1 MKDFYLLFMVFGVI
15 VCLPYRLMISTMIMP
30 IASLRV
36 RKFSLEGAKAGVGR
50 GLAASE
56 HARGGTGDDVAACF
70 DELLKPGKLS
80 HRYAE
85 FTLVHPSPGIVI
97 GIIPYLLHSVTL
109 ND

>member
-1 MKDFYLLFMVFGVI
+1 MKDFYLLLMVFGVI

-30 IASLRV
+30 IAPLRV

-70 DELLKPGKLS
+70 AELLKPGKLS
-80 HRYAE
+80 HRHAE
-85 FTLVHPSPGIVI
+85 FISCSSIRWHRYRYYSLFITFSD
-97 GIIPYLLHSVTL
+97 SE
-109 ND
+109 